1 MRLLN
6 TRSLEFSC
14 VYVPNRVPDYVILSH
29 RWGSEEV
36 TYADIIQAPLSEP
49 ASVTR
54 NKAGFLKVQEACA
67 LALQNGY
74 EWIWIDSCCIDKSSS
89 AELQETI
96 NLMWKYYK
104 ESNICFA
111 YLEDVVDPEAGWGN
125 DQPVGKSE
133 WFTRGWTLQ
142 ELIAPYNVEFY
153 SSGWQP
159 IGTKLE
165 RYQELADITGI
176 DPDILCNYRRMST
189 PSTAEKLSWAAHRA
203 VTKEED
209 EAYSLFGLFDVNLP
223 LLYGEGR
230 LKAFAR
236 LQEAIYDTTSD
247 HSIFLFLH
255 SRNSNGHPLL
265 AESPSQFCNRKI
277 CKICPDQED
286 ENYSTYFS
294 YAKLV
299 KSERWH
305 RQAHEKIMI
314 TVTMWRNEVST
325 VFPLLD
331 YPEIKDRLSY
341 FDDLRFCDNLPTHVA
356 LLNYTVSACKEGI
369 LCLLLRQ
376 QPGQDATMRLQV
388 LPALLS
394 LVEDDIAWQL
404 KKRRIL
410 IRRSEPSLR
419 ERESI
424 HDTET
429 KFCFKSGL
437 FSIED
442 ETLAMGGSMAKHN
455 TQDDIGRNKT
465 LSQIDDNKRFKF
477 QATSS
482 PSTAGWK
489 LVDTKDRTLILRL
502 MQEFD
507 IWSIREV
514 LAPKEKG
521 VRVTHEMPTFLKA
534 NKPSDRL
541 AVTLPD
547 GERVFVKL
555 QRLPAFARGHA
566 DGQTAKLRYMIS
578 VESEVK

>member
-49 ASVTR
+49 TSVTR
-54 NKAGFLKVQEACA
+54 NKSGFLKVQGACA

-104 ESNICFA
+104 ESNICLA

-142 ELIAPYNVEFY
+142 ELIAPYSVEFY

-165 RYQELADITGI
+165 RYRELADITGI
-176 DPDILCNYRRMST
+176 DHDILRNNRPISDF
-189 PSTAEKLSWAAHRA
+189 STAEKLSWAAHRA

-209 EAYSLFGLFDVNLP
+209 ETYSLFGLFDLNLP

-230 LKAFAR
+230 LKAFVR

-255 SRNSNGHPLL
+255 SRSSDDYPLL
-265 AESPSQFCNRKI
+265 AESPSQFCNREI
-277 CKICPDQED
+277 CKTCPDQED

-294 YAKLV
+294 YADLV

-314 TVTMWRNEVST
+314 TVTMRRNEVST

-331 YPEIKDRLSY
+331 YPEIKDKLSY
-341 FDDLRFCDNLPTHVA
+341 FDDLRFCDNLPTHVG

-376 QPGQDATMRLQV
+376 QPGYDATMRLQV
-388 LPALLS
+388 LPALLPR
-394 LVEDDIAWQL
+394 VEDDIARQL
-404 KKRRIL
+404 KKTRIL
-410 IRRSEPSLR
+410 VCPLEPSLR

-424 HDTET
+424 HYTET

-437 FSIED
+437 FSIKD
-442 ETLAMGGSMAKHN
+442 ETLAMGGSMTKHN
-455 TQDDIGRNKT
+455 TQDDIGRKEK
-465 LSQIDDNKRFKF
+465 LSQIDDNKRYRF
-477 QATSS
+477 QAMSGTL
-482 PSTAGWK
+482 TAGWK
-489 LVDTKDRTLILRL
+489 LVDTKDRTLIIRL
-502 MQEFD
+502 MQED
-507 IWSIREV
+507 HIWSIREV
-514 LAPKEKG
+514 FAPEEERT
-521 VRVTHEMPTFLKA
+521 RVTYRLRTFHEP
-534 NKPSDRL
+534 NKPTDRF

-547 GERVFVKL
+547 GERILVKL
-555 QRLPAFARGHA
+555 RRLPAFARGHA

-578 VESEVK
+578 VEADVK

>member
-286 ENYSTYFS
+286 
-294 YAKLV
+294 L
-299 KSERWH
+299 
-305 RQAHEKIMI
+305 Q
-314 TVTMWRNEVST
+314 
-325 VFPLLD
+325 
-331 YPEIKDRLSY
+331 
-341 FDDLRFCDNLPTHVA
+341 NLP
-356 LLNYTVSACKEGI
+356 
-369 LCLLLRQ
+369 
-376 QPGQDATMRLQV
+376 
-388 LPALLS
+388 
-394 LVEDDIAWQL
+394 
-404 KKRRIL
+404 
-410 IRRSEPSLR
+410 
-419 ERESI
+419 
-424 HDTET
+424 
-429 KFCFKSGL
+429 
-437 FSIED
+437 
-442 ETLAMGGSMAKHN
+442 
-455 TQDDIGRNKT
+455 
-465 LSQIDDNKRFKF
+465 
-477 QATSS
+477 
-482 PSTAGWK
+482 
-489 LVDTKDRTLILRL
+489 
-502 MQEFD
+502 
-507 IWSIREV
+507 
-514 LAPKEKG
+514 
-521 VRVTHEMPTFLKA
+521 
-534 NKPSDRL
+534 
-541 AVTLPD
+541 
-547 GERVFVKL
+547 
-555 QRLPAFARGHA
+555 
-566 DGQTAKLRYMIS
+566 
-578 VESEVK
+578 

>member
-49 ASVTR
+49 TSVTR
-54 NKAGFLKVQEACA
+54 NKSGFLKVQGACA

-104 ESNICFA
+104 ESNICLA

-142 ELIAPYNVEFY
+142 ELIAPYSVEFY

-165 RYQELADITGI
+165 RYRELADITGI
-176 DPDILCNYRRMST
+176 DHDILRNNRPISDF
-189 PSTAEKLSWAAHRA
+189 STAEKLSWAAHRA

-209 EAYSLFGLFDVNLP
+209 ETYSLFGLFDLNLP

-230 LKAFAR
+230 LKAFVR

-255 SRNSNGHPLL
+255 SRSSDDYPLL
-265 AESPSQFCNRKI
+265 AESPSQFCNREI
-277 CKICPDQED
+277 CKTCPDQED

-294 YAKLV
+294 YADLV

-314 TVTMWRNEVST
+314 TVTMRRNEVST

-331 YPEIKDRLSY
+331 YPEIKD
-341 FDDLRFCDNLPTHVA
+341 
-356 LLNYTVSACKEGI
+356 
-369 LCLLLRQ
+369 
-376 QPGQDATMRLQV
+376 
-388 LPALLS
+388 
-394 LVEDDIAWQL
+394 
-404 KKRRIL
+404 
-410 IRRSEPSLR
+410 
-419 ERESI
+419 
-424 HDTET
+424 
-429 KFCFKSGL
+429 
-437 FSIED
+437 
-442 ETLAMGGSMAKHN
+442 
-455 TQDDIGRNKT
+455 
-465 LSQIDDNKRFKF
+465 
-477 QATSS
+477 
-482 PSTAGWK
+482 K
-489 LVDTKDRTLILRL
+489 LTLIIRL
-502 MQEFD
+502 MQED
-507 IWSIREV
+507 HIWSIREV
-514 LAPKEKG
+514 FAPEEERT
-521 VRVTHEMPTFLKA
+521 RVTYRLRTFHEP
-534 NKPSDRL
+534 NKPTDRF

-547 GERVFVKL
+547 GERILVKL
-555 QRLPAFARGHA
+555 RRLPAFARGHA

-578 VESEVK
+578 VEADVK

>member
-1 MRLLN
+1 
-6 TRSLEFSC
+6 
-14 VYVPNRVPDYVILSH
+14 
-29 RWGSEEV
+29 
-36 TYADIIQAPLSEP
+36 
-49 ASVTR
+49 
-54 NKAGFLKVQEACA
+54 
-67 LALQNGY
+67 
-74 EWIWIDSCCIDKSSS
+74 
-89 AELQETI
+89 
-96 NLMWKYYK
+96 MWKYYK

-247 HSIFLFLH
+247 HSIFL
-255 SRNSNGHPLL
+255 
-265 AESPSQFCNRKI
+265 
-277 CKICPDQED
+277 
-286 ENYSTYFS
+286 
-294 YAKLV
+294 
-299 KSERWH
+299 
-305 RQAHEKIMI
+305 
-314 TVTMWRNEVST
+314 
-325 VFPLLD
+325 
-331 YPEIKDRLSY
+331 
-341 FDDLRFCDNLPTHVA
+341 
-356 LLNYTVSACKEGI
+356 
-369 LCLLLRQ
+369 
-376 QPGQDATMRLQV
+376 
-388 LPALLS
+388 
-394 LVEDDIAWQL
+394 
-404 KKRRIL
+404 
-410 IRRSEPSLR
+410 
-419 ERESI
+419 
-424 HDTET
+424 
-429 KFCFKSGL
+429 
-437 FSIED
+437 
-442 ETLAMGGSMAKHN
+442 
-455 TQDDIGRNKT
+455 
-465 LSQIDDNKRFKF
+465 
-477 QATSS
+477 
-482 PSTAGWK
+482 
-489 LVDTKDRTLILRL
+489 
-502 MQEFD
+502 
-507 IWSIREV
+507 EV